1 MATVPPV
8 KSGYIGNGPKV
19 RLNYLEWG
27 DPDAPPVVLIIGLT
41 AQAYNWRT
49 TAEALKDRYRVIALN
64 LRGHG
69 DSSPFPNRT
78 PNSPGD
84 DRWGDWASDVHALV
98 QELGLKKPVVMG
110 HSLGARVAY
119 CYAAYYPDEPRS
131 IVVID
136 NGPGFPPMVALN
148 VQHSFMRNRLM
159 EFDGWPEAIAYFKT
173 RRGTSPGGPKAIPV
187 PEEEYEARADYAL
200 KQLPDGKVIWKFDPI
215 LRDEWMQGA
224 DTGQLAYRATV
235 QSWLWREVSQVECPM
250 LLVVGETSKF
260 QTPETCDKMVKMT
273 WGPARWVMI
282 PHAGHSLMDDN
293 LEGWLSEVEPFL
305 AESFAS

>member
-8 KSGYIGNGPKV
+8 KSGYIGNGSKV

-27 DPDAPPVVLIIGLT
+27 DPDAPSVVLIIGLT

-49 TAEALKDRYRVIALN
+49 TAEALQDRYRCIAIN

-131 IVVID
+131 VVVID

-148 VQHSFMRNRLM
+148 VPAQLHAQPVDGIRWMARSHRLLQDPPRHVLQAGQRRHPCLKRNM
-159 EFDGWPEAIAYFKT
+159 K
-173 RRGTSPGGPKAIPV
+173 
-187 PEEEYEARADYAL
+187 RAL
-200 KQLPDGKVIWKFDPI
+200 
-215 LRDEWMQGA
+215 
-224 DTGQLAYRATV
+224 TT
-235 QSWLWREVSQVECPM
+235 
-250 LLVVGETSKF
+250 
-260 QTPETCDKMVKMT
+260 
-273 WGPARWVMI
+273 
-282 PHAGHSLMDDN
+282 H
-293 LEGWLSEVEPFL
+293 
-305 AESFAS
+305 